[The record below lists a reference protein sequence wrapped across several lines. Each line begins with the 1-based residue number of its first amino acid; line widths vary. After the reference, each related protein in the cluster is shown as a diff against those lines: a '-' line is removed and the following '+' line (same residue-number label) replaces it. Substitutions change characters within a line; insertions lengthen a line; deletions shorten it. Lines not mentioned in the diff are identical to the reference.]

1 METLTHKSELD
12 PKAVELRDRL
22 RDLQERA
29 NSNHDHQEYV
39 RTTRNCGSFLLH
51 CSGMRI
57 GIDARLYGVSS
68 GTGIGRYVEELIRYL
83 VDHELLEGTPA
94 ELFENACELLAS
106 GFSMPAMVTTTPT
119 VR

>member
-68 GTGIGRYVEELIRYL
+68 GTGIGRYVEELIRAMAN
-83 VDHELLEGTPA
+83 LLSHSPDASVGTGRSPYPQGGA
-94 ELFENACELLAS
+94 GE
-106 GFSMPAMVTTTPT
+106 
-119 VR
+119 